1 MEKPTT
7 HQRDLA
13 KLPRALAPLI
23 ERPQWAV
30 WRWTQKPDGKWQ
42 KPPYQARDPQRNASS
57 TDRST
62 WSDYPTALAAVQA
75 GHGDGITYMLAADDP
90 FAAIDLDHCRDPD
103 TRSIDIWAQL
113 FLERGRDSYSEVTP
127 SGDGVR
133 IWGLANGA
141 TLNRKFTL
149 EIDGKKIAAELFR
162 RTNKPLTITGYTL
175 DPAVR
180 ELTNIDRTLDWA
192 VIWGGRRKAAAAPP
206 PSLSKSLNGNGAG
219 CGYSI
224 DEIERIVRSGAP
236 AGDNRS
242 DLFHTL
248 IGHYTGCGWSAEQTF
263 GHLQQ
268 FPNGIGA
275 KYIGE
280 GRLALEVSRSFRKW
294 SDLPP
299 LAGNELTQWTSEW
312 MNGSEAAEAAEWAA
326 RTETVDP
333 ELQDDPDDSELHEE
347 PADIKVGD
355 PELHEEAPQKPSV
368 EEPPAGQP
376 QKPNAEEPRVGP
388 DDDLG
393 DGDDLDDDDLGL
405 GDDDLGDDDDLDD
418 DDLDGELKEVGIS
431 ADVLYA
437 TVFEPPNYAV
447 PGYIVE
453 GLTLLAGKPKIGKSW
468 LMLHVGL
475 AVACGSFTLDD
486 IHCVKGD
493 VLYAALEDNKRR
505 LQRRLRKLLD
515 GRPAPNRLRF
525 LSAGEMPR
533 LSEGG
538 VALIRAWIEQAPEPK
553 LVVVDVLAKVRDPRR
568 KDQGPYDSDYAAM
581 EELKKIADEYGIA
594 IVVIHHL
601 RKMDADDPLDQVSG
615 TTGLSGSADTVL
627 VLNRT
632 SSGTTL
638 HGRGRDIEDIE
649 KAVQF
654 DESTCTWTVL
664 GGAASVRYS
673 GERAAVLAAL
683 QEATEPMSPTDVAA
697 MTSMKIGNVRKL
709 LAKLVRD
716 SLAVRVGRGRYALAP
731 NPESPS

>member
-1 MEKPTT
+1 MTKPTT

-13 KLPRALAPLI
+13 KLPRALAALV
-23 ERPQWAV
+23 ERPQWAI
-30 WRWTQKPDGKWQ
+30 WRWTQESDGKWQ
-42 KPPYQARDPQRNASS
+42 KPPFQARDPQRHASS
-57 TDRST
+57 ADRST

-75 GHGDGITYMLAADDP
+75 AYGDGITYMLAADDP

-113 FLERGRDSYSEVTP
+113 FLERGRDSYSEATP

-133 IWGLANGA
+133 IWGLASGA
-141 TLNRKFTL
+141 KLNRKFTL
-149 EIDGKKIAAELFR
+149 RVDGKKIAAELFR

-175 DPAVR
+175 DPAIHK
-180 ELTNIDRTLDWA
+180 LTNIDKVLDWA
-192 VIWGGRRKAAAAPP
+192 VIWGSRRKAAAAPALS
-206 PSLSKSLNGNGAG
+206 PSKGLNGNGAG

-224 DEIERIVRSGAP
+224 DQIERFARAGASG
-236 AGDNRS
+236 GENRS
-242 DLFHTL
+242 DLFHT
-248 IGHYTGCGWSAEQTF
+248 IVGHYTGCGWSVEQTF
-263 GHLQQ
+263 EHLQQ
-268 FPNGIGA
+268 FPNGIGE
-275 KYIGE
+275 KYISE
-280 GRLALEVSRSFRKW
+280 GRLTLEVSRSFRKW
-294 SDLPP
+294 ADLPP
-299 LAGNELTQWTSEW
+299 LAGNELAQWTSEW
-312 MNGSEAAEAAEWAA
+312 MNGSETAEAAEYTA
-326 RTETVDP
+326 RAEIVDP
-333 ELQDDPDDSELHEE
+333 ELQDDPELLDE
-347 PADIKVGD
+347 PADTGGD
-355 PELHEEAPQKPSV
+355 PELLDEAPQKPSL
-368 EEPPAGQP
+368 EEPPAPQP
-376 QKPNAEEPRVGP
+376 STEKPRPGPSEEPA
-388 DDDLG
+388 DDDL
-393 DGDDLDDDDLGL
+393 
-405 GDDDLGDDDDLDD
+405 DDDDLDD
-418 DDLDGELKEVGIS
+418 DDLGGEPKEVGIS
-431 ADVLYA
+431 ADVLNA

-453 GLTLLAGKPKIGKSW
+453 GLTLLAGKPKVGKSW
-468 LMLHVGL
+468 LMLHAGI

-493 VLYAALEDNKRR
+493 VLYCALEDNKRR

-515 GRPAPNRLRF
+515 GQPAPNRLRF

-553 LVVVDVLAKVRDPRR
+553 LVIVDVLAKVRDSRR

-581 EELKKIADEYGIA
+581 EELKKVADEYGIA
-594 IVVIHHL
+594 VVVIHHL

-654 DESTCTWTVL
+654 DPGTCTWTVL

-683 QEATEPMSPTDVAA
+683 QETTEPMSPTDVAA
-697 MTSMKIGNVRKL
+697 ITGMKIGNVRKL

-716 SLAVRVGRGRYALAP
+716 GLAVRVGRGRYALTP
-731 NPESPS
+731 SPESPS